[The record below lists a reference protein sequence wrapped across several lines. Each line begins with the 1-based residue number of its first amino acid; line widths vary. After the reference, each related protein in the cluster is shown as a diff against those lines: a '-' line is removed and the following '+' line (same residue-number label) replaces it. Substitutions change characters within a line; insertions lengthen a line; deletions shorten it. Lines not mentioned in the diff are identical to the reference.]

1 MLTARTGLRSFRR
14 VPSTSGSDL
23 VQRPQGLPVA
33 DVLAVGGDAEV
44 GAAEGVVQSAAAPV
58 APFEEADDQG
68 SEGDDHADDQR
79 RAGVD
84 DSGRG

>member
-1 MLTARTGLRSFRR
+1 
-14 VPSTSGSDL
+14 
-23 VQRPQGLPVA
+23 
-33 DVLAVGGDAEV
+33 VLAVGGDAEV
-44 GAAEGVVQSAAAPV
+44 GAVEGVVQSAAAPV